1 MNAAWKYTV
10 DQGMGA
16 FSDEMDKDSP
26 LIMLSD
32 REAISSDRAFALPH
46 CLWADASF
54 FYYCLLFRGIQIYGP
69 RLFLVSF

>member
-16 FSDEMDKDSP
+16 FSDEMDGSDKDSP

-32 REAISSDRAFALPH
+32 RETASSGRRTYALPH
-46 CLWADASF
+46 CLWTDVRF
-54 FYYCLLFRGIQIYGP
+54 FFSLFES
-69 RLFLVSF
+69 L